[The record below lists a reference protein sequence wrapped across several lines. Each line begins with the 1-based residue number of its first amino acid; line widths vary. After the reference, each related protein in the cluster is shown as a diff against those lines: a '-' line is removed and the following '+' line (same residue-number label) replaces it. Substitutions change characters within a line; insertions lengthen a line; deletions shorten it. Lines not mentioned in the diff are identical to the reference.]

1 MWINNRISRQVMTL
15 VFISISLFF
24 IGATTIIG
32 YQYYQDLEDLIYER
46 TDGAAR
52 LFKSE
57 FEADIRRTENALSNY
72 GLTEIVIDNLTLLNQ
87 YGPLYSEDSS
97 SENSVIPDADNSY
110 YLQSQ
115 LLLVSTLI
123 PLLPQYDL
131 SHLAI
136 YQLAPFS
143 KNENKS
149 KHLSL
154 LIDRKYIW
162 IFRYLSKGESAK
174 REVYRVP
181 FTAVDIEENLF
192 NVSDIYQENANYF
205 FNKIGLKK
213 TDEMP
218 HDFLNELTKNNLYTG
233 KASNIVD
240 DKFSVA
246 IWSSILLSLSNPET
260 WQKEVKN
267 SAIILGVKTPTQ
279 TTMNRMGEQIGSE
292 FAIIEN
298 DHAWISGVNLLSDSG
313 IAANFVESNTDNYV
327 LATQKLDIPSFDDR
341 TFQVMS
347 RTSTLDLNHRTI
359 TLFIKLIVIAVVVLT
374 VTGIAMYFLINLILN
389 VPLNSLLN
397 GVQSVEQGELDFKI
411 KVPGR
416 NELSRISAS
425 FNDMT
430 SQIQQSSNDLKHA
443 NESLELKVKDRTND
457 LIEAQQQLIMSEKMA
472 SLGQLVAG
480 VAHEINTPLGNSI
493 TALSYSH
500 DVMKSMRRSFEGKK
514 LTSGDFEVFITDIDD
529 SMELID
535 INLRKASEL
544 VQTFKRV
551 AVNQSIEELTD
562 FSVLEQ
568 VREVL
573 KTLQPT
579 LKKSNVKINV
589 EINKGIQVTNYPGS
603 FYHIISN
610 LIMNSLI
617 HAFPDKKG
625 NITISVKSDGDELHI
640 LFKDDGVGMDEETS
654 RKIFDPFYTTKRGSG
669 GTGLGMYMTYN
680 IVTQRLGGT
689 IEVESKLGEGTQFDI
704 CMHHT
709 PPEENID
716 DSYFDV

>member
-1 MWINNRISRQVMTL
+1 MTL

-143 KNENKS
+143 RNENKS
-149 KHLSL
+149 KYLSL

-213 TDEMP
+213 TDEVP
-218 HDFLNELTKNNLYTG
+218 HDFLNELTENNLYTG

-500 DVMKSMRRSFEGKK
+500 EVMKSMRNSFESKK

>member
-149 KHLSL
+149 KYLSL

-213 TDEMP
+213 TDEVP
-218 HDFLNELTKNNLYTG
+218 HDFLNELTENNLYTG

-313 IAANFVESNTDNYV
+313 VGANLVESNTDNYV

-341 TFQVMS
+341 AFKVMS

-374 VTGIAMYFLINLILN
+374 LTGIAMYFLVNLILN

-500 DVMKSMRRSFEGKK
+500 EVMKSMRNSFESKK

-640 LFKDDGVGMDEETS
+640 LFKDDGAGMDEETS